1 MTTLFTVLGTF
12 FTVMGFFGLWGPVLR
27 PTGLDMGSIAFA
39 DIVSLWG
46 GLALLCVAAA
56 LVLFRRRQS
65 RYNSED

>member
-1 MTTLFTVLGTF
+1 MTTLLTILGAVFTG
-12 FTVMGFFGLWGPVLR
+12 MGFLALWGPVLR
-27 PTGLDMGSIAFA
+27 PAGLDTASIAFI